1 MTGGHDDADDVRQP
15 PAPPTSTSEMRG
27 GRMNTVGV
35 PTEKS
40 KDFAGSSK
48 RLFRRLGPERPK
60 AYMVLALAVA
70 SVALVV
76 SGPKILGHATNLIF
90 EGLVRQSR
98 GGTGID
104 FAALHTTLWFA
115 VGLYLLGYLLAY
127 LQAFVLA
134 GVVQRTM
141 YRLRADV
148 ETKLHAMPLSY
159 LDRQARG
166 DLLSRVTND
175 IDNVAQS
182 MQQSLSQL
190 LQGVLTIAGT
200 IGMMLWISWQ
210 LAIVA
215 VVTVPLSLLLM
226 KKIAGQSKSRFI
238 AQWKHTGA
246 LNAQVEETF
255 TGHPIVK
262 AFGRQREA
270 QARFDATNDKLYE
283 AGFAAQFISGCVQ
296 PAMVMVGNLNYVAIA
311 VFGGL
316 KVANGSL
323 GLGDVQAFIQYS
335 RQFSQPLTQTA
346 SMVNV
351 LQSGIASA
359 ERVFELL
366 DAPEQSADAA

>member
-226 KKIAGQSKSRFI
+226 KKINRAYKTTFI
-238 AQWKHTGA
+238 FSTHDKRVIARADRLVRIEDGHIALLGVRSHTKWSFA
-246 LNAQVEETF
+246 RHRPPEVSANQN
-255 TGHPIVK
+255 
-262 AFGRQREA
+262 Q
-270 QARFDATNDKLYE
+270 QA
-283 AGFAAQFISGCVQ
+283 SP
-296 PAMVMVGNLNYVAIA
+296 PAE
-311 VFGGL
+311 
-316 KVANGSL
+316 
-323 GLGDVQAFIQYS
+323 
-335 RQFSQPLTQTA
+335 
-346 SMVNV
+346 
-351 LQSGIASA
+351 ASA
-359 ERVFELL
+359 AAGEERHAE
-366 DAPEQSADAA
+366 